1 MKNFTLRQSQALNTF
16 GVGAI
21 VDFNQQSVIPTCEW
35 ANNRPE
41 GLGATIEENYL
52 LNEIRHDYPQ
62 LTALYPYP
70 EVRSD
75 AQIRTLALS
84 ARRFPD
90 WLYCPTCGKL
100 RKYGTWLSEFR
111 RIFTAEA
118 SDTFANRPY
127 CPYCREKKRHR
138 VPLMPTRF
146 VVACKHGHLS
156 DFPWA
161 EWCHHD
167 SDTTCCDD
175 LRLDSGAGEGISSI
189 KVICD
194 KCHTAQPLT
203 HAFGRNGLS
212 TIMPHCHGDTPWK
225 GKNRRDKVPCTA
237 APMVVQRGGSN
248 IYYPLVRTSISLPA
262 AKQSIKEQVLSL
274 KESIQIVDY
283 YRSLITPPVEGVLAP
298 PPVDVGQ
305 AFENAWNVAIG
316 MLRYPSVCEHNG
328 IDVEQAKKILHA
340 ECSGSNE
347 ESELNNR
354 DSVEFDTFSHEYNEG
369 VSSLPILNVIE
380 QNVADLDDD
389 IARFISRANLI
400 TRLRVVSVLT
410 HFTRLLPPNGS
421 SEQGE
426 GNEAEAVQK
435 QLAFYE
441 KSSWLP
447 AYQGYG
453 EGIFI
458 ALNPERV
465 ENWLKDHAVVAECS
479 KMRLENPAYV
489 LVHTFSHFLMKA
501 LSVCCGYSLTALQEK
516 IYSNPN
522 EHQYGLLIYTSAPD
536 IHGTLG
542 GLVRQGDIKELSA
555 LIRNAVLDARTC
567 SNDPI
572 CSETAVDPQAFSSA
586 ACYAC
591 AFIPETSCCN
601 FNRYL
606 NRHFLVHAA
615 DAGKMHGFFNELI

>member
-1 MKNFTLRQSQALNTF
+1 MKFTLRQSQALSTF

-21 VDFNQQSVIPTCEW
+21 VDFNQQSVMPTYEW
-35 ANNRPE
+35 TNNRPE
-41 GLGATIEENYL
+41 GLGNPIDENYL

-62 LTALYPYP
+62 LTALYSYP

-75 AQIRTLALS
+75 MSVKTLTLS
-84 ARRFPD
+84 ARRFPS

-100 RKYGTWLSEFR
+100 RKYSTWLSEFR
-111 RIFTAEA
+111 RIFASEA
-118 SDTFANRPY
+118 SEVFVNRPY

-161 EWCHHD
+161 EWCHRDPD
-167 SDTTCCDD
+167 STCCDD

-194 KCHTAQPLT
+194 KCQVAQSLS
-203 HAFGRNGLS
+203 HAFGRAGLGA
-212 TIMPHCHGDTPWK
+212 IMPHCHGDTPWK
-225 GKNRRDKVPCTA
+225 GSGRKDRVPCNA
-237 APMVVQRGGSN
+237 VPMVVQRGGSN

-262 AKQSIKEQVLSL
+262 SKQSVKEQVLSL
-274 KESIQIVDY
+274 SASVKIVNQ
-283 YRSLITPPVEGVLAP
+283 YRKLVTPVIEGVLASP
-298 PPVDVGQ
+298 TVDPET
-305 AFENAWNVAIG
+305 AFSRVWQQGLEWEDYQVI
-316 MLRYPSVCEHNG
+316 CEHNG
-328 IDVEQAKKILHA
+328 IDVDQAKKILHA
-340 ECSGSNE
+340 ECVGVDGDV
-347 ESELNNR
+347 ELNNR

-369 VSSLPILNVIE
+369 VANLPILNVIE

-389 IARFISRANLI
+389 IAKFICTANLV

-410 HFTRLLPPNGS
+410 HFTRLLPPNMVA
-421 SEQGE
+421 EQE
-426 GNEAEAVQK
+426 DDNNAESVQK
-435 QLAFYE
+435 QLAFYQRC
-441 KSSWLP
+441 SWLP

-458 ALNPERV
+458 ALNPARV
-465 ENWLKDHAVVAECS
+465 EEWLKCPAVVAECS
-479 KMRLENPAYV
+479 ERHLENPAYV

-516 IYSNPN
+516 IYSNPI

-536 IHGTLG
+536 VHGTLG
-542 GLVRQGDIKELSA
+542 GLIRQADIKELSA
-555 LIRNAVLDARTC
+555 LIRNAIFDARAC

-601 FNRYL
+601 FNRFL
-606 NRHFLVHAA
+606 NRHFLVHTSTK
-615 DAGKMHGFFNELI
+615 GKMQGFFNELV